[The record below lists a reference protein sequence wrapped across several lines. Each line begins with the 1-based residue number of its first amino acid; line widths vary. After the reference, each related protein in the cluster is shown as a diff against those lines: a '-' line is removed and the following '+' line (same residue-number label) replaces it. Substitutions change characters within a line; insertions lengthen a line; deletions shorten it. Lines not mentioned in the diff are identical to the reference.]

1 MIDFKYLLESLEHFQ
16 RNKKKINERLEKL
29 VKQWEEEDEK

>member
-16 RNKKKINERLEKL
+16 RNKKKITERLDKL
-29 VKQWEEEDEK
+29 VEQWRMEDEL